1 MKKKKINIKTFIK
14 TENLTQSEFNYF
26 NKENEKKSNEKHK
39 SVFKLTYKDM
49 KKMFGWEMKKK
60 NGVNNNIIES
70 YKSKKNK

>member
-1 MKKKKINIKTFIK
+1 
-14 TENLTQSEFNYF
+14 
-26 NKENEKKSNEKHK
+26 
-39 SVFKLTYKDM
+39 M